1 MSTTLT
7 VTEIKQKFT
16 NHDIQKIFYE
26 AGMHITTITSKGR
39 NKGMTLACNKAD
51 QYFYLSSYVLA
62 YHYFLKMNWF

>member
-1 MSTTLT
+1 MGTTLT

-16 NHDIQKIFYE
+16 NDDIQKIFDE

-39 NKGMTLACNKAD
+39 NKGMTLAYNKAD

-62 YHYFLKMNWF
+62 YRYFLKMNWF